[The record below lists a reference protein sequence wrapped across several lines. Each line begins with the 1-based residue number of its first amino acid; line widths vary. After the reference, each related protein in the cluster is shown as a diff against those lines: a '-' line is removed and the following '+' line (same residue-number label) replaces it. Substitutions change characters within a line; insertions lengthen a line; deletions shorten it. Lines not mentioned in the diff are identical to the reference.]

1 MLDNDQNEIE
11 RIERIYDSPRDKSR
25 VTLVY
30 EYHPAADL
38 LGEGGYGVV
47 YKVTKKTLTS
57 TKNYAIKVFDK
68 INLYQDEDNERISRV
83 LNEIRIHRSLNHE
96 NICKYE
102 HSFEDSDKVYIVME
116 YCEKGTLAS
125 LLKTRGQF
133 EEIEIRFYMFQVFL
147 VLQYFRK
154 KKK

>member
-68 INLYQDEDNERISRV
+68 INLYQDEE
-83 LNEIRIHRSLNHE
+83 
-96 NICKYE
+96 
-102 HSFEDSDKVYIVME
+102 
-116 YCEKGTLAS
+116 
-125 LLKTRGQF
+125 
-133 EEIEIRFYMFQVFL
+133 
-147 VLQYFRK
+147 
-154 KKK
+154 

>member
-30 EYHPAADL
+30 EYNPVVDL

-57 TKNYAIKVFDK
+57 TKNYAIKVFEK
-68 INLYQDEDNERISRV
+68 INLYQDQDNERI
-83 LNEIRIHRSLNHE
+83 
-96 NICKYE
+96 
-102 HSFEDSDKVYIVME
+102 
-116 YCEKGTLAS
+116 
-125 LLKTRGQF
+125 
-133 EEIEIRFYMFQVFL
+133 
-147 VLQYFRK
+147 
-154 KKK
+154 